1 MPDEIVQKFYAAIV
15 KSARLAQYGAKVKE
29 MGVELVLN
37 DPADFAKVIAAD
49 VAKFADIVKRAGIKL
64 D

>member
-37 DPADFAKVIAAD
+37 EPADFAKVIAAD

>member
-1 MPDEIVQKFYAAIV
+1 MQKFYAAIV

-37 DPADFAKVIAAD
+37 EPADFAKVIAAD